1 MKVYRIYYK
10 DSEGIITQ
18 YDKVNYV
25 NSRSKKRK
33 KSGLEERLNKIFK
46 ERYSVSLKKK

>member
-1 MKVYRIYYK
+1 MNNNIN
-10 DSEGIITQ
+10 INILN
-18 YDKVNYV
+18 KVNYV